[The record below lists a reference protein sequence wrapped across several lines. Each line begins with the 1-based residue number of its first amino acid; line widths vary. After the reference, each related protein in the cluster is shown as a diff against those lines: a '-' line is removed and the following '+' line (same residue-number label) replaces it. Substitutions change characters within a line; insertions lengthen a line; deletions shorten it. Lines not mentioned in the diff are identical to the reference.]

1 MLGPFVLAAMLATPP
16 QLGFAQAKALADKSE
31 AGLDR
36 TTHARLLEVQGK
48 AVDAAIAACARPDA
62 DVSRFTVVLSLNADG
77 STAASWL
84 QGTTTL
90 AKCMQG
96 RLADAGL
103 AGHWPTPFYTSFE
116 LSFDKH

>member
-1 MLGPFVLAAMLATPP
+1 MLGPFVLAAMLAIPP
-16 QLGFAQAKALADKSE
+16 EFGFDRAKALADKNE
-31 AGLDR
+31 ASLDGV
-36 TTHARLLEVQGK
+36 TQARLLDAQGK
-48 AVDAAIAACARPDA
+48 ALGAAIAACARPDA

-84 QGTTTL
+84 QGSTAL
-90 AKCMQG
+90 AKCVQG
-96 RLADAGL
+96 KLADAGL